1 MAIESNGQKGKFAYS
16 GGREEEQQ
24 ICNGS
29 ELERIIGHGGEF
41 MHFDLED
48 SELMRLSVRELNH
61 KLAVSFSFPIKLN
74 YLKYISSR
82 AMIIPLCRR

>member
-16 GGREEEQQ
+16 GGREEEQH

-29 ELERIIGHGGEF
+29 ELERIIGHGGES

-61 KLAVSFSFPIKLN
+61 KLAVSFPIKL
-74 YLKYISSR
+74 YYFKYISSR